1 MLPKKRFLLFS
12 ITAKLFHIFFIFFV
26 RKSRLEPFHFGIP
39 GFKFDHKAMISAT
52 KGNRIREKLT
62 ATINHNKNNQKFCL
76 VVNMISTKVDKKSQ
90 ENTNTNVPQNL
101 SRSRFSLPHHNA
113 EEKEKNTARST
124 ANRFLFLDNK

>member
-1 MLPKKRFLLFS
+1 M
-12 ITAKLFHIFFIFFV
+12 

>member
-1 MLPKKRFLLFS
+1 
-12 ITAKLFHIFFIFFV
+12 
-26 RKSRLEPFHFGIP
+26 
-39 GFKFDHKAMISAT
+39 MISAT

-113 EEKEKNTARST
+113 EEKEKTQLA
-124 ANRFLFLDNK
+124 ALQIDFYF